1 MENDD
6 LPKDLTFTDPAITA
20 RPVKKH
26 VPAAPK
32 PEVSETAMGRLRDI
46 VIGVILVVGFFAA
59 LYAFSLLMTGLR
71 GK

>member
-20 RPVKKH
+20 RPIKIAM
-26 VPAAPK
+26 PAEPK
-32 PEVSETAMGRLRDI
+32 PEVSTTPLGKLRDL
-46 VIGVILVVGFFAA
+46 VIGVILVLGFFAA
-59 LYAFSLLMTGLR
+59 LYAFSLLVTGPR